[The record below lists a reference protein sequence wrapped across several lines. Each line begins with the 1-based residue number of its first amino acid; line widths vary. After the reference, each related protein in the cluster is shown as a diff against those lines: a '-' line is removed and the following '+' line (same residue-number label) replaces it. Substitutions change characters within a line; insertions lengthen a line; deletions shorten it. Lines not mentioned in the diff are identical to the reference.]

1 MLKLKQSNPALA
13 LGSYANLSNDNN
25 KVFSFLRTYQQHQ
38 VLVVVNLSN
47 ELQTAS
53 LANHYQNNKL
63 LYGSTKLNQQ
73 LITLSPYQLAVF
85 EVN

>member
-1 MLKLKQSNPALA
+1 MILPNTQ
-13 LGSYANLSNDNN
+13 
-25 KVFSFLRTYQQHQ
+25 VFSFLRTYQQHK

-53 LANHYQNNKL
+53 LESNFQKTKL

-73 LITLSPYQLAVF
+73 LITLSPYQIEVF
-85 EVN
+85 EVK